1 MLKREKSTFSPV
13 ISCKLSYLAMDF
25 GGFWMKPNF
34 DEMSKA
40 ELKAYVLSHR
50 DDDEAIRVLFSRRN
64 PPDSEA
70 TWYGPMCTPEG
81 VPIEENIRIAEEAI
95 RQRSERDREALL
107 QSADREKQ
115 REKELQKERELEER
129 LRQKIEQEVE
139 AKLRRKIEQERVS
152 FGKDNMTTVTPEEIE
167 QFREQLRDYPEALT
181 ALDVIEEY
189 DGNLPSAAKAIAIRN
204 DIEGVADYGLFDWFD
219 ERLQEC
225 RNFICQQ
232 KYRSLTKN
240 YLSALFPPLADLL
253 AGSLGCPPG
262 VAGIIATPFA
272 VYINKEGLDKFCESF
287 DSQP

>member
-1 MLKREKSTFSPV
+1 MR
-13 ISCKLSYLAMDF
+13 
-25 GGFWMKPNF
+25 PNF
-34 DEMSKA
+34 EEMTSA
-40 ELKAYVLSHR
+40 ELRAYALAHR
-50 DDDEAIRVLFSRRN
+50 DDVEPLRILYSRRS
-64 PPDSEA
+64 PDSEA

-95 RQRSERDREALL
+95 RQRAERDREASKER
-107 QSADREKQ
+107 SADREKQ
-115 REKELQKERELEER
+115 REKELQKERELEAR

-139 AKLRRKIEQERVS
+139 ARLRQEIEQERVNS
-152 FGKDNMTTVTPEEIE
+152 EKNSMTTITQEEVAK
-167 QFREQLRDYPEALT
+167 FRAELAEYPEALT

-189 DGNLPSAAKAIAIRN
+189 DGNLPAAAKAIAIRN

-225 RNFICQQ
+225 RNFICQP

-240 YLSALFPPLADLL
+240 YLPALIPPLADLF

-272 VYINKEGLDKFCESF
+272 VYINNEGLDKFCESF

>member
-1 MLKREKSTFSPV
+1 
-13 ISCKLSYLAMDF
+13 
-25 GGFWMKPNF
+25 MKPNF

-95 RQRSERDREALL
+95 LQRGERDSEALL
-107 QSADREKQ
+107 RSADREKQ
-115 REKELQKERELEER
+115 REKELQKERELEAR

-139 AKLRRKIEQERVS
+139 AKLRQKIEQERVNFRKNS
-152 FGKDNMTTVTPEEIE
+152 MTTVTQEEVAK
-167 QFREQLRDYPEALT
+167 FRAELTDYPEALT

-189 DGNLPSAAKAIAIRN
+189 DGDLPAAAKAIAIRN
-204 DIEGVADYGLFDWFD
+204 DIEGVADYGLTDWFD

-225 RNFICQQ
+225 RNFICQP
-232 KYRSLTKN
+232 KYRGVIKN
-240 YLSALFPPLADLL
+240 YLPALIPPLTDLL

-272 VYINKEGLDKFCESF
+272 VYINDEGLDKFCESF

>member
-1 MLKREKSTFSPV
+1 
-13 ISCKLSYLAMDF
+13 
-25 GGFWMKPNF
+25 MKPNF
-34 DEMSKA
+34 DEMTKA

-50 DDDEAIRVLFSRRN
+50 DDDEALRVLFSRRN

-95 RQRSERDREALL
+95 RQRAERDR
-107 QSADREKQ
+107 DKQ

-139 AKLRRKIEQERVS
+139 ARLRQKIEQEQVNSRKNS
-152 FGKDNMTTVTPEEIE
+152 MTIVTQEEVAK
-167 QFREQLRDYPEALT
+167 FRAELADYPEALT

-189 DGNLPSAAKAIAIRN
+189 DGNLPAAAKAIAIRN

-225 RNFICQQ
+225 RNFICQP

-240 YLSALFPPLADLL
+240 YLPALIPPLADLF

-272 VYINKEGLDKFCESF
+272 VYINDEGLDKFCESF